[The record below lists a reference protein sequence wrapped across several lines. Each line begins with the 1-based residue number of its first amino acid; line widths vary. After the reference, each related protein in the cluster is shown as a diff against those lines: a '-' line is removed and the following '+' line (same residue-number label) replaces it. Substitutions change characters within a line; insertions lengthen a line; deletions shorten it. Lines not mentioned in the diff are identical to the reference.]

1 MVSGSA
7 ASGQG
12 ALALV
17 TGACGGI
24 GQAVAR
30 RLAQDGFRVIAT
42 DLDAARAAD
51 FAADLPGAGHLGLR
65 CDVSDEAEVD
75 ALFARIAAGGGP
87 VEGAVL
93 AAGILR
99 LRPDG
104 SRAPLAETRLSDFD
118 EHMTVNARGTFLC
131 LRAYL
136 RQWSGGSRPVRGR
149 VVTFASVAAQLGGYR
164 SSASYIAS
172 KGAVLALTKAAARE
186 AAPLGITV
194 NAVAPGLIDAPMLRL
209 SLPPGQEA
217 AAAAAIPLGR
227 IGTPE
232 DVAGA
237 IAFLMSADAG
247 YMTGGVLDVNGG
259 YRMQ

>member
-1 MVSGSA
+1 MVA
-7 ASGQG
+7 AITDAPGG
-12 ALALV
+12 AAVLV

-30 RLAQDGFRVIAT
+30 RLALDGFRVLAT
-42 DLDAARAAD
+42 DLDAGRAAD
-51 FAADLPGAGHLGLR
+51 FAADLPGRGHRGLP
-65 CDVSDEAEVD
+65 CDVSREADVE
-75 ALFARIAAGGGP
+75 ALFAAAGP

-93 AAGILR
+93 AAGVLR
-99 LRPDG
+99 LGPDG
-104 SRAPLAETRLSDFD
+104 ARAPLAETTLADFD
-118 EHMTVNARGTFLC
+118 EHMAVNARGTFLC
-131 LRAYL
+131 LRGYL
-136 RQWSGGSRPVRGR
+136 RQWAPARRPARGR

-172 KGAVLALTKAAARE
+172 KGAILALTKAAARE

-217 AAAAAIPLGR
+217 AAAAAIPLNR

-237 IAFLMSADAG
+237 VAFLMSDDAG